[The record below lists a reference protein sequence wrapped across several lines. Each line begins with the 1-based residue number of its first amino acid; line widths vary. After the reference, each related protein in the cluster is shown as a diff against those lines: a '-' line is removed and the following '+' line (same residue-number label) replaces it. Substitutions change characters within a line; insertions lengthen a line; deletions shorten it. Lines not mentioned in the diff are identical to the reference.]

1 MDKKIFHVYLAK
13 ESVPNNESYAKLD
26 LPASP
31 WEVVD
36 ALDKVRLN
44 EGEQLYM
51 EIEDYFAFEYLSPH
65 LDGLAISL
73 NELND
78 FAALLSDQVTIIRTT
93 LSKWVMCSDS
103 SFLSRIF
110 FNEQGQKRHSFWPC
124 TFRCVMI

>member
-51 EIEDYFAFEYLSPH
+51 EIEDYDAFEYLSPY
-65 LDGLAISL
+65 LDGLDISL

-78 FAALLSDQVTIIRTT
+78 LAALLSAP
-93 LSKWVMCSDS
+93 LSAAYFTAFAS
-103 SFLSRIF
+103 
-110 FNEQGQKRHSFWPC
+110 
-124 TFRCVMI
+124 

>member
-13 ESVPNNESYAKLD
+13 EGVPNNESYAKLD

-51 EIEDYFAFEYLSPH
+51 EIEDYDAFEYLSPH
-65 LDGLAISL
+65 LDGLDISL

-78 FAALLSDQVTIIRTT
+78 LAALLSALDEVQEAAFEGLFSMEVQRKVNANGGVIMLQDLRD
-93 LSKWVMCSDS
+93 LAVSA
-103 SFLSRIF
+103 
-110 FNEQGQKRHSFWPC
+110 
-124 TFRCVMI
+124 

>member
-51 EIEDYFAFEYLSPH
+51 EIEDYDAFEYWLFGH
-65 LDGLAISL
+65 YHDNKAID
-73 NELND
+73 EKHI
-78 FAALLSDQVTIIRTT
+78 LLWEQIVRII
-93 LSKWVMCSDS
+93 
-103 SFLSRIF
+103 
-110 FNEQGQKRHSFWPC
+110 
-124 TFRCVMI
+124 